1 MFRTKLQSLIWG
13 PVHGCHSTGT
23 LLCACVK
30 VRPDCGEMC
39 SVTIAFRW
47 YYQITVTSW
56 ARRCAKR
63 QNLWELLSG
72 KNFLYNIIDRK
83 VKPFIYLL
91 QKMLPHPLS
100 VSYSTLSPILKNCP
114 AEIFPLQK
122 KLKKFSTLKNSP
134 NPPERPQNLLV
145 SNTKLFKHIL
155 KHLKYL
161 NHTIHFYTFILK
173 KVVSCKI

>member
-1 MFRTKLQSLIWG
+1 M
-13 PVHGCHSTGT
+13 
-23 LLCACVK
+23 
-30 VRPDCGEMC
+30 
-39 SVTIAFRW
+39 TIAFRW

-72 KNFLYNIIDRK
+72 KNFLFNILDRK
-83 VKPFIYLL
+83 LNLSYTFSRKRS
-91 QKMLPHPLS
+91 PHPLS

-161 NHTIHFYTFILK
+161 NHPIHFYTFSLK
-173 KVVSCKI
+173 KVVSCIIVHYRYYPAGR